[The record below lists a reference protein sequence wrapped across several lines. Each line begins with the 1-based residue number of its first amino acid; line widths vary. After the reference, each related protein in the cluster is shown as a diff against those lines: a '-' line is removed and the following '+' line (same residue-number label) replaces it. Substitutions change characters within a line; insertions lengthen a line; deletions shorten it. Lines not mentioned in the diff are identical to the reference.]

1 MTSQNPS
8 PTLAVDLARRLF
20 PGILATWAQNRSCV
34 HQRTTTSH
42 RNITGPVGLAVH
54 RSCHTSTSHARFP
67 HLSFALI
74 CQRKY
79 RSRDQTGK
87 DGFTGRIHYLSPLRG
102 CALTEPTNSWTHE
115 VSNSGQLINY
125 FINL

>member
-87 DGFTGRIHYLSPLRG
+87 DGFTGRIPLIHTTDLSSCFPTGGWLQRG
-102 CALTEPTNSWTHE
+102 RPYH
-115 VSNSGQLINY
+115 
-125 FINL
+125 